1 MKIARTVVCVSSALV
16 LGLAAG
22 CASTSP
28 EEKVTAAQ
36 TQSAPAQRELS
47 GVAAKAIE
55 DARAAVKKA
64 ESVNGLWRDPESLI
78 KQAEA
83 ALAQGNEA
91 TAIKLAQK
99 AKKEAELGYQQ
110 AMDERKNWRAAA
122 EAYSKTMTAN
132 K

>member
-1 MKIARTVVCVSSALV
+1 MRIARAVVCVSSALV
-16 LGLAAG
+16 LGLAVG
-22 CASTSP
+22 WGSASAA
-28 EEKVTAAQ
+28 EKVAAAQ
-36 TQSAPAQRELS
+36 TENAPVQQELS
-47 GVAAKAIE
+47 GAAAKAIE

-64 ESVNGLWRDPESLI
+64 ESVNGLWRDTESLI

-99 AKKEAELGYQQ
+99 AMKEAELGYQQ
-110 AMDERKNWRAAA
+110 AMNERKNWRAAA
-122 EAYSKTMTAN
+122 EAYSKTTTAS